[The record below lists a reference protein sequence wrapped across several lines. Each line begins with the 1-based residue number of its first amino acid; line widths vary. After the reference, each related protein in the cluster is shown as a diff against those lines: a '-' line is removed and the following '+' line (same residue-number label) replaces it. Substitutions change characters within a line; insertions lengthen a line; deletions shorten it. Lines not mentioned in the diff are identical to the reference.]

1 MKAALF
7 ALSCLALVA
16 CATGY
21 TPRVLYSYIELVN
34 HTDDTIN
41 NVELQVGADG
51 RNLRCDT
58 VTKNSICH
66 ERFGPRTYP
75 NQTIDLSWQDSAGEL
90 QSRQLDP
97 KIPATVSPGNSQR
110 LLVRIKEDGSV
121 EVEFRSDSFGRDR

>member
-1 MKAALF
+1 MKTALF
-7 ALSCLALVA
+7 ALSCLTLVA

-21 TPRVLYSYIELVN
+21 TPRVLYSYIEIVN
-34 HTDDTIN
+34 HTGDTIN

-58 VTKNSICH
+58 VTKNRICQ

-75 NQTIDLSWQDSAGEL
+75 HQTIDLSWQDSAGEL

-97 KIPATVSPGNSQR
+97 KVPAWVNSGTSQR
-110 LLVRIKEDGSV
+110 LLMRIKEDGSV
-121 EVEFRSDSFGRDR
+121 EVEFRPDQLRLGR

>member
-1 MKAALF
+1 MKTALF
-7 ALSCLALVA
+7 ALSCLTLVA

-21 TPRVLYSYIELVN
+21 IPRVLYSYIEIVN

-58 VTKNSICH
+58 VAKNRICH

-75 NQTIDLSWQDSAGEL
+75 HQTIDLSWQDSAGEL

-97 KIPATVSPGNSQR
+97 KVPATASPGNSQR

-121 EVEFRSDSFGRDR
+121 EVEFRSDGFRSGG